1 MKSII
6 SILSIF
12 ILVACTAKE
21 ESVVTNNTTEI
32 TTIPLSKE
40 YISKNTSYF
49 TIDQGKIK
57 GDGLEV
63 WKELITQ
70 SQFVALGER
79 HNSEATSQLVDALL
93 PILDTTGYNHF
104 AIEVGPHSVKKLK
117 QLSTP
122 IENTEKNLTDF
133 ITKYGGKEDYQ
144 KPIPFFGAFSDAQ
157 FLKTAR
163 SYDMELWGLD
173 QEYYYATQYFMDELL
188 SSAIHN
194 DDYENLKVTHKEVKA
209 IIKKW
214 SAIDADEST
223 DTDFFAEIQK
233 DTIVQRYLS
242 YFRDKEPTSQIIKD
256 LEISWDIYS
265 RWRNDSHADR
275 ISYMRN
281 NFMNA
286 YTKALETEKE
296 PKVLLKFGSLHTSKI
311 LTNGC
316 YDLGELVTQLA
327 MQNGTQAA
335 TINSWHRYYIDTDGT
350 EIDYLEKYDSY
361 KRLRLFM
368 EQAKKDEWAIID
380 LKSIRNDIAIG
391 KVTLPT
397 NGDYHRIKSLIDGY
411 DYQLILPIDQESKGL
426 VKNH

>member
-12 ILVACTAKE
+12 ILIACTPKE
-21 ESVVTNNTTEI
+21 ESVVTNNATQI
-32 TTIPLSKE
+32 TTTPLSKE

-49 TIDQGKIK
+49 TIEQGKIK

-79 HNSEATSQLVDALL
+79 HASEATSQLVDAIL
-93 PILDTTGYNHF
+93 PILDTTGYKHF
-104 AIEVGPHSVKKLK
+104 AIEVGPHSAKKLVE
-117 QLSTP
+117 LSTP
-122 IENTEKNLTDF
+122 IEDTDKNLTAF
-133 ITKYGGKEDYQ
+133 IEEYGGTESYDI
-144 KPIPFFGAFSDAQ
+144 PIPFFTAISDAK

-163 SYDMELWGLD
+163 SNDMNLWGLD
-173 QEYYYATQYFMDELL
+173 QEYYSSIKYFMDELL
-188 SSAIHN
+188 SYASDNAN
-194 DDYENLKVTHKEVKA
+194 NEDLKATHKEVKV
-209 IIKKW
+209 IIEKW
-214 SAIDADEST
+214 LTIDADE
-223 DTDFFAEIQK
+223 DKDIDFFAEIQK
-233 DTIVQRYLS
+233 DSTVQRYLS
-242 YFRDKEPTSQIIKD
+242 NFRDKEPTSQIIKD

-286 YTKALETEKE
+286 YTKALEEEKE

-327 MQNGTQAA
+327 IQNGTQAA

-380 LKSIRNDIAIG
+380 LKSIRTDIAIG

-397 NGDYHRIKSLIDGY
+397 NGDYHRVKSLIDGY